1 MRLRRLAKFLFWS
14 ATFGLI
20 LTAAA
25 TWFAYAFVTDGD
37 TVGRMLQAS
46 LRAFFPRAE
55 FEFGRVD
62 LRPLRGKATLRNVT
76 ATQVVDGRP
85 FPSVSILWLEL
96 HFDPW
101 KLLEGKREVSDVVVS
116 RPTLRLVRTKDGGWN
131 LADLPA
137 RPWPRTPIESPP
149 PVDVVNGTIELVVD
163 PDAVARP
170 PRAEADGQ
178 ASAAILRDVTL
189 KIRPTDDGRFR
200 FEGSA
205 RGDLFGHVDLK
216 GSIDPDTGDVDLE
229 GRLVD
234 LTISDTLRRRLPAEA
249 GDAFDALALKSGDVD
264 VELASLALRPA
275 AAPGSQLAYDLKV
288 QLRGGSCRCPH
299 LPFPIDDLSARV
311 GFDGETLTIDHAE
324 GSNGSTRVRASGR
337 VDVAG
342 DPAAAPL
349 AIHVEADDLDLDDR
363 LKQKTPAAFLELWDV
378 FKPQGRVDL
387 KADLSREAG
396 GPVAA
401 SASVR
406 LKDVSALYRHFR
418 YPLKNLTGTLDLRGP
433 RLTVDVRGPI
443 GDRPARLHGA
453 VDDPGPDAVVDLQV
467 DAESLPIDAAFLDAL
482 PPDVRRWV
490 DRFKPAGAA
499 EVHARILRRPLAGPF
514 TPPGSKLGPF
524 KPEGLLAV
532 HAEADLDPDRCEIT
546 WEGLPFP
553 VRHLGGRLEL
563 HPDHWVFEDMTGRN
577 GQAVI
582 TGSGRVERL
591 EGPDLP
597 NDEPPL
603 KIGLDIRARGLPFSP
618 ELRDALQPAWRKSWD
633 VVNPDGSCNVDA
645 AIAVEAHKPD
655 HVVVAIAPLPGSRV
669 RLVVPRSP
677 GPGVEPGS
685 TIELRMQDALGRFE
699 FVDGTVGMRDVKFTF
714 HDAPV
719 DFREGVVRVE
729 DSGRFALKVSG
740 LQVRN
745 LLLSANLRRIMPQLM
760 AQFALRLDNGKP
772 FTAWGDLE
780 IGWSGEPGEPAWCA
794 WNKTQVFFQGNK
806 LMAGIPLEHVNGKFK
821 DVWGRSDGRSLEV
834 HGLLDLKDMVI
845 SGIPIGHV
853 EGPLTIQDGQATLKS
868 VKGKLLGGEAYG
880 EGWITLAESPRYS
893 GAVRITGA
901 DLQKYAMTLPGRQ
914 SFRGLVNADVQFEG
928 QGGDVRQVQGRGEA
942 HVVDGDIGE
951 LPFVLSVVKGLN
963 KILAPNVTRSR
974 GKAMFD
980 SADVAFRI
988 VNGTTYFDEFKLTGD
1003 AVSLNL
1009 RNRPGGNSR
1018 DPFDKIDLTFDV
1030 AYGRNRYNL
1039 PLLSRMMREAGAELF
1054 QIDVGGTM
1062 AAPQARPRILP
1073 TVTGVGRDRE

>member
-1 MRLRRLAKFLFWS
+1 MRLRRLAKFLLWS

-20 LTAAA
+20 LSAAA
-25 TWFAYAFVTDGD
+25 IWFAYAFVTDGD
-37 TVGRMLQAS
+37 TVARMLQAS
-46 LRAFFPRAE
+46 LRTFFPRAE

-62 LRPLRGKATLRNVT
+62 FRPLRGKATLRNVT
-76 ATQVVDGRP
+76 ATQAVDGRP
-85 FPSVSILWLEL
+85 FRSASILWLEL

-116 RPTLRLVRTKDGGWN
+116 RPTLRLVRQKDGGWN

-137 RPWPRTPIESPP
+137 RPWPRTPIENPP
-149 PVDVVNGTIELVVD
+149 PVDVVNGTIELVAD
-163 PDAVARP
+163 PDADDP
-170 PRAEADGQ
+170 PRVEADGQ
-178 ASAAILRDVTL
+178 AAAAAILRDVTL

-205 RGDLFGHVDLK
+205 RGDLFDHVDLK
-216 GSIDPDTGDVDLE
+216 GTLDPDTGDVDLE

-234 LTISDTLRRRLPAEA
+234 LTISDTLRRRLPPEA

-264 VELASLALRPA
+264 VELASLAFRPA

-299 LPFPIDDLSARV
+299 LPFPIDDLSARI
-311 GFDGETLTIDHAE
+311 GFDGRALTIDHAE
-324 GSNGSTRVRASGR
+324 GSNGATRVRASGWI
-337 VDVAG
+337 DASDPEAG
-342 DPAAAPL
+342 PL
-349 AIHVEADDLDLDDR
+349 AMHVEADELDLDDR
-363 LKQKTPAAFLELWDV
+363 LKQKTPRQFLELWDV

-406 LKDVSALYRHFR
+406 LKDVSALYRHFK
-418 YPLKNLTGTLDLRGP
+418 YQLKNLTGTLDLQGR
-433 RLTVDVRGPI
+433 RLAVDVRGPI
-443 GDRPARLHGA
+443 GDRPARLHGT
-453 VDDPGPDAVVDLQV
+453 VDDPGPDAVVDLKM

-482 PPDVRRWV
+482 QPEVRRWV
-490 DRFKPAGAA
+490 DRFKPSGAGQ
-499 EVHARILRRPLAGPF
+499 VQARILRRPLAGPSM
-514 TPPGSKLGPF
+514 PPGSKLGRL
-524 KPEGLLAV
+524 KPEGMLAV
-532 HAEADLDPDRCEIT
+532 HATAELDPDHSEIT

-553 VRHLGGRLEL
+553 VRRLGGRLEL
-563 HPDHWVFEDMTGRN
+563 HPDHWVFENMTGRN

-597 NDEPPL
+597 NGDPPL
-603 KIGLDIRARGLPFSP
+603 KIGLDIHARGLPFSP

-645 AIAVEAHKPD
+645 VIAVEAHKPD
-655 HVVVAIAPLPGSRV
+655 HVVVAITPLPGSQV
-669 RLVVPRSP
+669 RLVIPRSP

-685 TIELRMQDALGRFE
+685 TIELRMQDALGTFR
-699 FVDGTVGMRDVKFTF
+699 FVDGTVGMSNVKFTF
-714 HDAPV
+714 HGAPV
-719 DFREGVVRVE
+719 EFRTGSVRVE
-729 DSGRFALKVSG
+729 DSGRFALGVSD

-745 LLLSANLRRIMPQLM
+745 LLLNANLRRIMPQLM
-760 AQFALRLDNGKP
+760 AQFAVRLDDGKP
-772 FTAWGDLE
+772 FTATGDLQ
-780 IGWSGEPGEPAWCA
+780 IGWSGDPGEPAWCS
-794 WNKTQVFFQGNK
+794 WEKTQVYFLDNK

-821 DVWGRSDGRSLEV
+821 DVWGRSDGRSLVV
-834 HGLLDLKDMVI
+834 HGMLDLKNMVI
-845 SGIPIGHV
+845 SEIPLEHV
-853 EGPLTIQDGQATLKS
+853 EGPLVIENGQATLAS
-868 VKGKLLGGEAYG
+868 VKGRLLGGEAYG
-880 EGWITLAESPRYS
+880 EGWLTLAESPRYS

-901 DLQKYAMTLPGRQ
+901 DLQKYAMTRPGRQ
-914 SFRGLVNADVQFEG
+914 SYRGLVNADVQFEG

-951 LPFVLSVVKGLN
+951 LPFVLSLVKGLN
-963 KILAPNVTRSR
+963 KILSPNVTRSR
-974 GKAMFD
+974 GKALFD
-980 SADVAFRI
+980 SADVGFKI
-988 VNGTTYFDEFKLTGD
+988 INGRTIFDEFKLTGD
-1003 AVSLNL
+1003 AVTLNL
-1009 RNRPGGNSR
+1009 SRGRKNTR

-1039 PLLSRMMREAGAELF
+1039 PLLSRVMREAGAELF
-1054 QIDVGGTM
+1054 QIEVGGTM
-1062 AAPQARPRILP
+1062 AAPQAWPRILP